1 MKTDTSPAASK
12 PQKPA
17 PKFGGLIKER
27 RRQLNLTLES
37 VAKTVELTKS
47 FLSDIENDKT
57 SPSVA
62 SLVRLCDALGLSI
75 GDLFNSTIS
84 TVVRADERPKV
95 SFGGTG
101 VSDSLLTASNS
112 TRLQALW
119 TEIEPLGTGG
129 EKLYS
134 LRADEE
140 FIHIVSGTLI
150 VRMENESFELN
161 AGDSMTFDPRLLHT
175 FLNPSSTEKTVAIF
189 VMTPR
194 PS

>member
-1 MKTDTSPAASK
+1 MKTDTSPASSK

-95 SFGGTG
+95 SCGGTG

-112 TRLQALW
+112 SRRQALW

-150 VRMENESFELN
+150 VRMEDESFELH

-175 FLNPSSTEKTVAIF
+175 FLNPSSTERTIAIF